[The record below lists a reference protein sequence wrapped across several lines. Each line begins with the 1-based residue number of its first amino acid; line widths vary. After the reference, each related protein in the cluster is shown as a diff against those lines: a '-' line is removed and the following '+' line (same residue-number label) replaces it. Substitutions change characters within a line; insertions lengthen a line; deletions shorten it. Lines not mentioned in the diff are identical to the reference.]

1 MTAQTFVATAA
12 EPDGTWLYRVGGI
25 AGLLLGI
32 GYIAIFPIYASVGA
46 PPSGGEAWLEYSAGK
61 TGAWSAILALSVVTD
76 VLFIPIALALYL
88 ALREVHR
95 DAMLLAISFILLF
108 VGLDLAVT
116 WSNYAALIALGDSY
130 AAATTDAQ
138 RAAYVAAASY
148 PAAVLK
154 STLEGVYS
162 IVTLAVGM
170 LMVGVVMLRSTF
182 SRAAAWLG
190 IATGVLG
197 IVSVGGAL
205 VVSGLSAAV
214 ILASVLTTI
223 WALIVGFRLLQ
234 FGQPAETG
242 RIDQ

>member
-12 EPDGTWLYRVGGI
+12 EPDGILLYRVGGI
-25 AGLLLGI
+25 SALLLGI
-32 GYIAIFPIYASVGA
+32 GYIAIFPVYASVGA

-76 VLFIPIALALYL
+76 LLFVPIALALYV
-88 ALREVHR
+88 ALRAINRH
-95 DAMLLAISFILLF
+95 AMLLATAFVLLF
-108 VGLDLAVT
+108 VVLDLAVT
-116 WSNYAALIALGDSY
+116 WSNYAALIALGDGY

-138 RAAYVAAASY
+138 RAAYIAAASY
-148 PAAVLK
+148 PSAVLT

-170 LMVGVVMLRSTF
+170 LIAGVVMLRSTF
-182 SRAAAWLG
+182 SRTAAWLG
-190 IATGVLG
+190 VATGILG

-214 ILASVLTTI
+214 IVASVLTTM
-223 WALIVGFRLLQ
+223 WALVVGYRFIRL
-234 FGQPAETG
+234 GQA
-242 RIDQ
+242 

>member
-12 EPDGTWLYRVGGI
+12 EPDGTLLYRVGGI
-25 AGLLLGI
+25 SALLLGV
-32 GYIAIFPIYASVGA
+32 GYSAIFPVYASVGA

-76 VLFIPIALALYL
+76 LLFIPIALALYL
-88 ALREVHR
+88 ALRAFNR
-95 DAMLLAISFILLF
+95 DAMLLATSFVLLF
-108 VGLDLAVT
+108 VVLDLAVT

-148 PAAVLK
+148 PSALLK

-170 LMVGVVMLRSTF
+170 LIIGLVMLRSTF
-182 SRAAAWLG
+182 SPTAAWLG
-190 IATGVLG
+190 VATGILG
-197 IVSVGGAL
+197 IVSVGGPL
-205 VVSGLSAAV
+205 VVSGLSNAV

-223 WALIVGFRLLQ
+223 WALVVGYRLVGL
-234 FGQPAETG
+234 G
-242 RIDQ
+242 RP